1 MPAVRGGGK
10 GTGVSCADDMKESN
24 YTEYYNRITAPLRG
38 KDRAVHALNLAN
50 RILTAI
56 VYATYAL
63 LLIGCLAAGARE
75 GGLTG
80 AVRGVLP
87 YVLIPGVSFVVLSV
101 VRGRIDE
108 KRPYETWDIEQLI
121 PKKTKGH
128 SMPSRHI
135 FSTTIIA
142 MCVLTRSFPLGV
154 LYLLMSAFFAW
165 IRVIGGVHYPR
176 DVLAGYLTGVL
187 CGLLLFV

>member
-1 MPAVRGGGK
+1 
-10 GTGVSCADDMKESN
+10 MKESN

-38 KDRAVHALNLAN
+38 KERAVRVLNLAN

-75 GGLTG
+75 KDLTG
-80 AVRGVLP
+80 ALRVVLP
-87 YVLIPGVSFVVLSV
+87 YVLIPGVCFIVLSV
-101 VRGRIDE
+101 IRDRIDE

-135 FSTTIIA
+135 FSTTMIA
-142 MCVLTRSFPLGV
+142 MCVLTRSLPLGV

-187 CGLLLFV
+187 CGLLLFL